1 MVNPPTSPRTLQSI
15 SRMNYLHSRY
25 RKSGQITNADMLYTL
40 SVFVTEPNRFARLYD
55 WRPQNEME
63 YCAFGVF
70 WKAIGDAMGIEYAG
84 YLPGAEKGWKDGV
97 EFADELAAW
106 AKMYEIGHMKPS
118 KIAEKPAK
126 ALIPMMTKLV
136 PGPLKPLAEECVNSL
151 LGERIRDACM

>member
-1 MVNPPTSPRTLQSI
+1 
-15 SRMNYLHSRY
+15 
-25 RKSGQITNADMLYTL
+25 
-40 SVFVTEPNRFARLYD
+40 
-55 WRPQNEME
+55 
-63 YCAFGVF
+63 
-70 WKAIGDAMGIEYAG
+70 MGIEYAG